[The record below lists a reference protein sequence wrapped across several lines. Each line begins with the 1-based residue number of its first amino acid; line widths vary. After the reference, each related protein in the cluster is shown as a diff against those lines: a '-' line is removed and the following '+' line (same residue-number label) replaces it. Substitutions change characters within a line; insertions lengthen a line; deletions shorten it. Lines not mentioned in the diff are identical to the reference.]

1 MIKIKQIAVYS
12 FCTLLSVLASSCT
25 NTQAMNELNTLE
37 APIILIGKGK
47 EGSITLC
54 DKNNKYL
61 TINTTYYLA
70 KTIHGSY
77 EKGDTLIS
85 QNYR

>member
-1 MIKIKQIAVYS
+1 MNKIKKVVVYS
-12 FCTLLSVLASSCT
+12 FCTLLSVFASSCT

-47 EGSITLC
+47 DGSVTLC

-61 TINTTYYLA
+61 TINTNYYLA

-77 EKGDTLIS
+77 IKGDTLIS

>member
-1 MIKIKQIAVYS
+1 MNKIKKVVVYS
-12 FCTLLSVLASSCT
+12 FCTLLSVFASSCT
-25 NTQAMNELNTLE
+25 NTVASHELNNLE
-37 APIILIGKGK
+37 EPIILIGKSK

-61 TINTTYYLA
+61 TLNSTYYLA
-70 KTIHGSY
+70 MTIHGSY

-85 QNYR
+85 QSCR